1 MAVLALRY
9 MVEVV
14 PAWKSSK
21 LRSSFYQRSD
31 FLTWPPLEEK
41 SWWQRGDHHP
51 HGFDPHHLPCCHH
64 PALIAPASV
73 FCRQKWS
80 PLLWRAPE
88 KTTLKV
94 GDGIM
99 ILNSWW
105 NDVTQNPGKK
115 TLKCGGKDHHRRYKF
130 PIICYRHFSE
140 NDIYRILYGVS
151 KFFIGYWYCSQKR
164 GTGGLVSRLSSHE
177 WGSRLDRC

>member
-9 MVEVV
+9 MVEVG

-21 LRSSFYQRSD
+21 LKSCFYQRSD
-31 FLTWPPLEEK
+31 FLTLPLLEEK
-41 SWWQRGDHHP
+41 SWWQRGDHRP
-51 HGFDPHHLPCCHH
+51 HGFDPHLPYCHP

-88 KTTLKV
+88 KTTLKSRRWSY
-94 GDGIM
+94 D
-99 ILNSWW
+99 
-105 NDVTQNPGKK
+105 PGKK

-130 PIICYRHFSE
+130 PITCYRHFSE
-140 NDIYRILYGVS
+140 NDIYRIWYGVS

-177 WGSRLDRC
+177 ALD